1 MPRENVEPLEIVG
14 FEAILSEYCSTIA
27 WSPTVKCCISK
38 FIYASALESAI
49 WRHAQSNTQGTAQV
63 GEPPYGCLQ
72 VVVMM
77 LPDSPGHFGVGA
89 QEGLYVC
96 LRALLRSRHPRRVTV
111 LVLGTAR

>member
-1 MPRENVEPLEIVG
+1 M
-14 FEAILSEYCSTIA
+14 
-27 WSPTVKCCISK
+27 
-38 FIYASALESAI
+38 
-49 WRHAQSNTQGTAQV
+49 